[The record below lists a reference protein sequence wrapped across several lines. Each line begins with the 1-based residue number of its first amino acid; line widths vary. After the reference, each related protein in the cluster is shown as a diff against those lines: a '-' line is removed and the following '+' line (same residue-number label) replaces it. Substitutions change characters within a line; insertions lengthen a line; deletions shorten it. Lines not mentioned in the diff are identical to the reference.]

1 MDVRTVST
9 LHTKDDRAE
18 GETERRLYAVRVR
31 EETAFFTER
40 ERAALA
46 WTEVV
51 TLVGQGH
58 VPDDIYQQARGRF
71 SENELVNL
79 TLAIIGING
88 WNRLAISFRTLSGTY
103 QRARQNI

>member
-1 MDVRTVST
+1 M
-9 LHTKDDRAE
+9 
-18 GETERRLYAVRVR
+18 RVR

-46 WTEVV
+46 WTEAV

-58 VPDDIYQQARGRF
+58 VPDDIYQQARGSF
-71 SENELVNL
+71 SKNELINL
-79 TLAIIGING
+79 TLAIIVING